1 MSHKL
6 LWLVLAGGE
15 GSRVRHLLK
24 EDEPTKPMIN
34 ISGKRLIEIALEEA
48 GKIECEPAVLTYP
61 SELYESLDKLIEQKG
76 VRVLKQQA
84 QHRKLPHLLQ
94 LPYIIRSQYRSPDC
108 EYLASFDS
116 ILTYACDIVYDGVD
130 FRAMVDFHNRNLAS
144 PDERQITILSKRG
157 VHGRAYNFKVE
168 SGRLTSVKWFS
179 SQQAEGYNPY
189 VSSGV
194 YIFSG
199 AVLKN
204 PWGLLLGLNYNKV
217 LIFETEGSWKDVG
230 NPQVLKAIRQ

>member
-15 GSRVRHLLK
+15 GSRVKHLLK
-24 EDEPTKPMIN
+24 GDEPTKPMIN

-48 GKIECEPAVLTYP
+48 GKVDCETAILTYP
-61 SELYESLDKLIEQKG
+61 SELYESLDRLIEQRG
-76 VRVLKQQA
+76 VKVLKQEA

-94 LPYIIRSQYRSPDC
+94 LPHIMRSQYRSPDG

-130 FRAMVDFHNRNLAS
+130 FRAMVDFHNSNLAS
-144 PDERQITILSKRG
+144 SDERQLTILSKRG
-157 VHGRAYNFKVE
+157 AHGRAYNFKIE
-168 SGRLTSVKWFS
+168 NGRLASVKWFS
-179 SQQAEGYNPY
+179 SQQAEGYAPY
-189 VSSGV
+189 VSPGV
-194 YIFSG
+194 YMFSR

-230 NPQVLKAIRQ
+230 NPQVLKTMRQ